1 MVMPSGG
8 CGTNVAGLLNQIIIS
23 ESQVGGPV
31 GGAGPSSSSSSSSAG
46 AGPSSSAR

>member
-31 GGAGPSSSSSSSSAG
+31 GGAGPSSSSSSSAG